1 MFARRAH
8 ARTPLTRPLAS
19 PSFPN
24 PPHTERLP
32 EAQRLPILPD
42 ELLFAGTIIAGSK
55 AARLSSGTRRQNLTH
70 TPHTSTHTHPT
81 QLNMQQ
87 TQELLDNDKIAQYER
102 NTQNVMNK
110 MGEFVEVRDFVCVCV
125 CVCQRAAQRDAAP
138 VRSQTTLADAPLYHT
153 TQHNT

>member
-1 MFARRAH
+1 
-8 ARTPLTRPLAS
+8 
-19 PSFPN
+19 
-24 PPHTERLP
+24 
-32 EAQRLPILPD
+32 
-42 ELLFAGTIIAGSK
+42 
-55 AARLSSGTRRQNLTH
+55 
-70 TPHTSTHTHPT
+70 
-81 QLNMQQ
+81 MQQ